1 MTTSDNPE
9 TSPHMQDDHIL
20 RQTRIVL
27 IVVVPFLLLAFLI
40 LYFFPDL
47 SGERFAWG
55 IKPHMTALFIGS
67 GYLAGAYMFVFAIF
81 GKHWHRVKGAFP
93 PVTTFTILMLMA
105 TIIHWDRFDI
115 NHFPFQLW
123 LVLYVI
129 TPFIVPYL
137 WIKNRVT
144 DSGTPEVGDMVVP
157 SYAKW
162 IFRVFGVI
170 GIGMSIFMFIF
181 PQPMIT
187 IWPWALSQLT
197 ARILGG
203 WFGLLGVGGFYVSQD
218 SRWSTWQIPLQS
230 ITLWG
235 ILILI
240 GVFMNPQDFPNG
252 VWNLFT
258 IGTMSVLLLL
268 AAFQIR
274 MKTLHQQQLPNP
286 L

>member
-1 MTTSDNPE
+1 MTTSNSPENPL
-9 TSPHMQDDHIL
+9 PVKDDRIFL
-20 RQTRIVL
+20 LTRIVL

-40 LYFFPDL
+40 LYFFPEM
-47 SGERFAWG
+47 SAQRFAWG

-93 PVTTFTILMLMA
+93 SVTFFTISMLLA

-115 NHFPFQLW
+115 SHFPFQLW
-123 LVLYVI
+123 LVLYIV

-137 WIKNRVT
+137 WIRNRVT
-144 DSGTPEVGDMVVP
+144 DPGVLEPGDLVVP
-157 SYAKW
+157 TYAKW
-162 IFRVFGVI
+162 AFRAFGVI
-170 GIGMSIFMFIF
+170 GIGMAIYMFLF
-181 PQPMIT
+181 PQPLIN
-187 IWPWALSQLT
+187 IWPWVLSPLT

-203 WFGLLGVGGFYVSQD
+203 WFGLLGIGGFYVSQD
-218 SRWSTWQIPLQS
+218 SRWSVWQVPLQS

-240 GVFMNPQDFPNG
+240 GALMNPLDFTNG

-258 IGTMSVLLLL
+258 IGTLVVLLALI
-268 AAFQIR
+268 AFQIR
-274 MKTLHQQQLPNP
+274 MKMIRQN
-286 L
+286 